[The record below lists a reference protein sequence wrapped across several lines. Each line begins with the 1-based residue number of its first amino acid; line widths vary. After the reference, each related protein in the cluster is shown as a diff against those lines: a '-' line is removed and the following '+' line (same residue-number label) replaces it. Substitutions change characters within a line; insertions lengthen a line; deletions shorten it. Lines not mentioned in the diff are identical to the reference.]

1 MCIEGRL
8 VAEQFADQ
16 KAAFDLIA
24 WRYGKRDAS
33 RLGAG
38 QGNVFGQ
45 RCLDGSEAIGWHVD
59 MARQPDLF
67 RYSHSMV
74 PGGFDVMS

>member
-1 MCIEGRL
+1 MCIEGSL

-16 KAAFDLIA
+16 KPAFDLIA
-24 WRYGKRDAS
+24 WRDGKCDAS
-33 RLGAG
+33 RLRAG

-45 RCLDGSEAIGWHVD
+45 RCLDRSEAIGWHVD
-59 MARQPDLF
+59 MARQPDLLAH
-67 RYSHSMV
+67 SHSMV

>member
-16 KAAFDLIA
+16 KPAFDLIA
-24 WRYGKRDAS
+24 WRDGKCDAS

-45 RCLDGSEAIGWHVD
+45 RCLDRSEAIGWHVD
-59 MARQPDLF
+59 TARQPDLPAH
-67 RYSHSMV
+67 SHSMV

>member
-8 VAEQFADQ
+8 VAEQFAD
-16 KAAFDLIA
+16 KKPAFDLIA
-24 WRYGKRDAS
+24 GLDGKREAS
-33 RLGAG
+33 QLGAG
-38 QGNVFGQ
+38 QGNVFDQ
-45 RCLDGSEAIGWHVD
+45 RGLDRSEAIGRHIYVT
-59 MARQPDLF
+59 RQPDLF